1 MPLTVTGFSSS
12 TLTYKLASE
21 SNASDSASVD
31 VFGGSGLLHS
41 IYFANESTS
50 NAAYLKI
57 KLTAGAVT
65 VGTTEPDLMF
75 HLAAVASSSYADRSV
90 MKVDI
95 PNGLAFSQFSFW
107 VTDDD
112 ATSDTGDP
120 GTVTVQVLA
129 S

>member
-1 MPLTVTGFSSS
+1 MALTVTGFSSS

-21 SNASDSASVD
+21 TNASDSASVD
-31 VFGGSGLLHS
+31 IFGGAGRVHS
-41 IYFANESTS
+41 ICFANESTS

-57 KLTAGAVT
+57 KITSGTVT

-75 HLAAVASSSYADRSV
+75 HLAAAASSSYADRSV

-95 PNGLAFSQFSFW
+95 PNGLSFSQFSFW
-107 VTDDD
+107 VTD
-112 ATSDTGDP
+112 APGTSDTGDP